1 MIMKENFPQTS
12 TKLDLGCS
20 LRPFAAMSFPPLP
33 KPSPKLPESLLGERL
48 RSTLPEWMLKQQAG
62 SNVGQSQPSES
73 SEQPGQSEPVET
85 SPGQSEPQRVDA
97 EISGQ
102 PGQSEPQRVDMETSG
117 QPGQSEPQ
125 RADAETSGQP
135 GQSELQGVD
144 METSGQPGQ
153 STSAQPGQRRPPAD
167 PSPKVGC
174 NHIVRPSLG
183 VLDSARP
190 RGQRS
195 QNPVR

>member
-102 PGQSEPQRVDMETSG
+102 PGQSEPQRVHMETSG

-125 RADAETSGQP
+125 RADA
-135 GQSELQGVD
+135 
-144 METSGQPGQ
+144 ETSGQPGQ